1 MGFIEN
7 LKQRLDVELQARQQ
21 RDESLGLARKV
32 EETACKQ
39 REANE
44 TEIITQRR
52 LQAENVLRESGLG
65 TLLDQLAETI
75 KLDPSKVGSSKLH
88 LWPIEVP
95 QMPPDFGEWPLG
107 DAYAIRQ
114 SREEKGVISAIR
126 SHNQDSGN
134 GSVCEAVSWWDGE
147 GKVVK
152 DYSSREAIGS
162 GQGINRI
169 VHQYYKYIGVV
180 ADPNGDI
187 TFYSKNRKT
196 VSRSAWQDRKDIL
209 ESTLGEAYEKPGIYI
224 IEEQHWT
231 HGPRSAGTG

>member
-7 LKQRLDVELQARQQ
+7 LKQRLVVELQARQQ
-21 RDESLGLARKV
+21 RDESLRLAREA
-32 EETACKQ
+32 EETARKQ
-39 REANE
+39 REVNE
-44 TEIITQRR
+44 REIITHLR

-65 TLLDQLAETI
+65 TLLDQLVETI

-95 QMPPDFGEWPLG
+95 LRPDPGEWPGG
-107 DAYAIRQ
+107 DCYAIRQ
-114 SREEKGVISAIR
+114 TREEKGVISAIR
-126 SHNQDSGN
+126 SHNQDSDN

-152 DYSSREAIGS
+152 DYSSREAIKS

-196 VSRSAWQDRKDIL
+196 VPRSAWQDSKDIL
-209 ESTLGEAYEKPGIYI
+209 ESTLGEAHERPGIYV
-224 IEEQHWT
+224 IEEQYWT
-231 HGPRSAGTG
+231 HEPRSAGTG